1 MFSTTMTEKQ
11 KSLSALCLEA
21 AFTCLPF

>member
-1 MFSTTMTEKQ
+1 MTEKQ